1 MAEIA
6 VPDQEYLIQGDLTLG
21 TPSQVNRSGWTG
33 KRKVIGLPG
42 IELWAGAFSIA
53 DIATE
58 EMERQ
63 WRAFIFGLRGPLN
76 WFKWILPCNTHAGS
90 KPTVRSG
97 AGNGYTLPLAGLST
111 STTILKAGQ
120 FITVPLPSGYDRA
133 VCLNADLVSNSSG
146 QATAQF
152 EPALGETPTA
162 GVTVETKDPFVRMA
176 LTATRNGLQTV
187 DGVSGGNFDVE
198 EAR

>member
-1 MAEIA
+1 M
-6 VPDQEYLIQGDLTLG
+6 
-21 TPSQVNRSGWTG
+21 
-33 KRKVIGLPG
+33 
-42 IELWAGAFSIA
+42 
-53 DIATE
+53 
-58 EMERQ
+58 
-63 WRAFIFGLRGPLN
+63 
-76 WFKWILPCNTHAGS
+76 
-90 KPTVRSG
+90 RSG

-162 GVTVETKDPFVRMA
+162 GVTVETKDPFVRMS

-187 DGVSGGNFDVE
+187 DGISGGNFDVE